1 MSKGSPFGGV
11 SFAAGAGGGAT
22 VVAPPVL
29 PWICDWT
36 GTLLASL
43 VVGAAELASTWLA
56 AATDVA
62 AAALDA
68 ADVVAAALDAADV
81 VAATLDAADVAALVA
96 GLEAAS

>member
-1 MSKGSPFGGV
+1 MSKGIPPGGV

-36 GTLLASL
+36 GT
-43 VVGAAELASTWLA
+43 GAAELAATWLA
-56 AATDVA
+56 AATDV
-62 AAALDA
+62 
-68 ADVVAAALDAADV
+68 VAAAVLV
-81 VAATLDAADVAALVA
+81 ADVAALVA